1 MIPALEEWVSGKEEH
16 MDTWKL
22 EAFVKTIDLG
32 SISRAAIALHLAQSA
47 LSQHLSSLESK
58 LSVQLLVRT
67 KQGVEPTAAGR
78 VLYRHAQLIIRGI
91 DNAVQEV
98 KAVSEGPSGRVSVGL
113 APYSFAAGLSV
124 PLIEAVRAAA
134 PKIVLHVRE
143 NFGGILSEAIA
154 TGQMDLGVLY
164 TPVPLRAVHV
174 EPLHRER
181 LYLATNREA
190 GIPDV
195 VPFTA
200 LTDVGMF
207 LPSRQHSIRLA
218 VDAAFQH
225 HNLFPRLLGEV
236 ESVPTLLD
244 LIGRNLGATILPLSA
259 FPSLESYP
267 DIQLHEL
274 EDPVADVGIALC
286 TGSHQPLSEQARVVE
301 GILKELLADH
311 ALERKDHSPPVN

>member
-1 MIPALEEWVSGKEEH
+1 

-32 SISRAAIALHLAQSA
+32 SISRAAVALHLAQSA
-47 LSQHLSSLESK
+47 LSQHLSSLETK
-58 LSVQLLVRT
+58 LSVKLLVRT

-78 VLYRHAQLIIRGI
+78 VLYRHAQLILRGV

-113 APYSFAAGLSV
+113 APYSFAAALAV

-174 EPLHRER
+174 EPIHRER
-181 LYLATNREA
+181 LWLATSKRA
-190 GIPDV
+190 GLPDV
-195 VPFTA
+195 VSFPT
-200 LTDVGMF
+200 LTDTGVF

-218 VDAAFQH
+218 VDAAFQQ

-236 ESVPTLLD
+236 ESVPTLME
-244 LIGRNLGATILPLSA
+244 LISRDLGATILPFSA
-259 FPSLESYP
+259 FPSLGSYP
-267 DIQLHEL
+267 EVQIHEL
-274 EDPVADVGIALC
+274 DDPVTDLGIALC
-286 TGSHQPLSEQARVVE
+286 TGSHQPLSDQARIVE
-301 GILKELLADH
+301 SILRDLLMRSVNSSADH
-311 ALERKDHSPPVN
+311 AASAQRD

>member
-1 MIPALEEWVSGKEEH
+1 

-32 SISRAAIALHLAQSA
+32 SISRAAVALHLAQSA
-47 LSQHLSSLESK
+47 LSQHLSSLETK
-58 LSVQLLVRT
+58 LSVKLLVRT

-78 VLYRHAQLIIRGI
+78 VLYRHAQLILRGV

-113 APYSFAAGLSV
+113 APYSFAAALAV
-124 PLIEAVRAAA
+124 PLIEAVHAAA

-174 EPLHRER
+174 EPIHRER
-181 LYLATNREA
+181 LWLATSKRA
-190 GIPDV
+190 GLPEV
-195 VPFTA
+195 VSFPA
-200 LTDVGMF
+200 LTDTGVF

-218 VDAAFQH
+218 VDAAFQQ

-236 ESVPTLLD
+236 ESVPTLME
-244 LIGRNLGATILPLSA
+244 LISRDLGATILPLSA

-267 DIQLHEL
+267 DVQIHQL
-274 EDPVADVGIALC
+274 EDPVTDLGIALC
-286 TGSHQPLSEQARVVE
+286 TGSHQPLSDQARIVE
-301 GILKELLADH
+301 SILRDLLLRSVNTAADDH
-311 ALERKDHSPPVN
+311 AASAQGE

>member
-1 MIPALEEWVSGKEEH
+1 

-32 SISRAAIALHLAQSA
+32 SISRAAVALHLAQSA
-47 LSQHLSSLESK
+47 LSQHLSSLEAK

-78 VLYRHAQLIIRGI
+78 VLYRHAQLILRGV

-98 KAVSEGPSGRVSVGL
+98 KAISDEPSGRVSVGL
-113 APYSFAAGLSV
+113 APYSFAAALAV
-124 PLIEAVRAAA
+124 PLIEAVHAAA

-143 NFGGILSEAIA
+143 NFGAILSESIA

-174 EPLHRER
+174 EPIHRER
-181 LYLATNREA
+181 LWLAANRQAELPA
-190 GIPDV
+190 IVSFPE
-195 VPFTA
+195 
-200 LTDVGMF
+200 LTDVGVF

-218 VDAAFQH
+218 ADAAFQQ

-236 ESVPTLLD
+236 ESVPTLLE
-244 LIGRNLGATILPLSA
+244 LIDRNTGAATILPRSA
-259 FPSLESYP
+259 FPSLDTHP
-267 DIQLHEL
+267 AVRLHEL
-274 EDPVADVGIALC
+274 ENPATDIGIALC
-286 TGSHQPLSEQARVVE
+286 TGSHQPLSEQARIVE
-301 GILKELLADH
+301 SILRDLLVGHLAAVDTH
-311 ALERKDHSPPVN
+311 TAPAQE